1 LSRSAAAEASV
12 LSLFLGL
19 GLSFRAGGRG
29 ANVHPRR
36 QAALTRGRLGW
47 VSPYQPSRARP
58 PVERCISE
66 YLSHLSRCSIDVAT
80 VALGRSKVDARI
92 PANLLAFDRRK
103 AVFRDR
109 FGERIGKS
117 QARIAQGGTARRSKW
132 ISASGASSRSVSSIP
147 RISSVRIAI
156 SRRSRPRFRTPASPS
171 SPQIADDD
179 VETCPRAPAAN
190 VSSARAQFAACTRVR
205 E

>member
-1 LSRSAAAEASV
+1 MVTLKRQKRTFSARDFAGLSRSAAAEASV

-92 PANLLAFDRRK
+92 PANLLAFDRPKPCFAIASANALANPRP
-103 AVFRDR
+103 
-109 FGERIGKS
+109 GS
-117 QARIAQGGTARRSKW
+117 AQG
-132 ISASGASSRSVSSIP
+132 
-147 RISSVRIAI
+147 
-156 SRRSRPRFRTPASPS
+156 
-171 SPQIADDD
+171 
-179 VETCPRAPAAN
+179 
-190 VSSARAQFAACTRVR
+190 
-205 E
+205 